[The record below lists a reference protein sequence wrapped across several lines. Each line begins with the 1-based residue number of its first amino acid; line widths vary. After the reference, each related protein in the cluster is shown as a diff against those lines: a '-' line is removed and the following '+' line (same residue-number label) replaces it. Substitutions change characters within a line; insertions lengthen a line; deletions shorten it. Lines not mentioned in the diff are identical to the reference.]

1 MTASSTDQRR
11 LGCTDLLVHPLC
23 LGGNVFGWTA
33 DENESFA
40 VLDAYRDAG
49 GNFVDTSD
57 AYSARGPGLDGSDS
71 ERTIGRWLVRSGRRD
86 ALVLATKIGAF
97 GGLSRKNIFARVD
110 ASLRRLHTDYVDLL
124 YAHLD
129 DPNTPL
135 EETLAAFD
143 EVVRAG
149 RARYIAASNFTPTR
163 LSAAAEVSRRG
174 GFARYVVI
182 QMHYN
187 LLERTQLRIDRLGIA
202 ATNPCSVRSV
212 TVRVSPASPTGCSR
226 RAPSPA
232 NTAPMVAAPPAEI
245 SAFGPTSTVLTSIST
260 NEG

>member
-1 MTASSTDQRR
+1 M
-11 LGCTDLLVHPLC
+11 
-23 LGGNVFGWTA
+23 
-33 DENESFA
+33 
-40 VLDAYRDAG
+40 
-49 GNFVDTSD
+49 
-57 AYSARGPGLDGSDS
+57 
-71 ERTIGRWLVRSGRRD
+71 VRSGRRD

-212 TVRVSPASPTGCSR
+212 TVRVSPASLLGARAGRPHRQIPRRWSPRRRPRFQRSGRLLPSSRVSRRTRADGPAHARGHRRGQPSSRRRGHAGVVSGSTGCRSGCR
-226 RAPSPA
+226 QRPYTLP
-232 NTAPMVAAPPAEI
+232 TPPAYGDDRC
-245 SAFGPTSTVLTSIST
+245 SADG
-260 NEG
+260 